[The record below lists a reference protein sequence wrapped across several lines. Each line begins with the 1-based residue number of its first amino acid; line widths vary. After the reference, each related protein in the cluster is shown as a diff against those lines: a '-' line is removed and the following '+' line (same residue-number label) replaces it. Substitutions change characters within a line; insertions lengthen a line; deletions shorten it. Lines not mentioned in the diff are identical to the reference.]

1 MCFSEDGFFRAG
13 SINRDSG
20 REHRLSLR
28 AEIVRLGLRWFVKR
42 RSGLS
47 LANS

>member
-1 MCFSEDGFFRAG
+1 MCFSEDGFFRA
-13 SINRDSG
+13 RD
-20 REHRLSLR
+20 HRLSLR

-47 LANS
+47 LLKISKLT